1 MCGLRVR
8 VDDKQDF
15 SSTLLK
21 IELRYAAL
29 QMPGEC
35 LISKT
40 ELTRLA
46 DERRD
51 AHSKLCT
58 NTEANRRQNSA
69 LHNYVSN
76 PHRSSLANP
85 LCFCAH
91 EEAREDVISE

>member
-8 VDDKQDF
+8 VDDKKDF

-29 QMPGEC
+29 QMSGQR
-35 LISKT
+35 LISET
-40 ELTRLA
+40 ELTRLG

-51 AHSKLCT
+51 AHGKLRA
-58 NTEANRRQNSA
+58 NTETKRRQNSA

-85 LCFCAH
+85 LGFCAH
-91 EEAREDVISE
+91 EEAREDVI